1 VNGHDLARLL
11 QEVAQGLV
19 PVTDALE
26 QLQQGPFRS
35 DETSFATPDFHR
47 RLRLG
52 MGEVVYGEGKTVSQI
67 LEIVER
73 LSQSGEPVLVTRLDT
88 ERLDAVEAAYPKARL
103 NRTGRTAL
111 VNSLVSKDASSGEPF
126 VAVVSAG
133 TSDQPVVEEA
143 CEVCV
148 AMNVAYE
155 KVTDVGVAGVHRMVN
170 ALPLLRKAAAIV
182 VVAGMDGA
190 LPSVIG
196 GLVGRPVIGVPTSV
210 GYGVSLGGLS
220 ALFTMLNSCA
230 PGVTVTNIDAGFS
243 GAVAACNI
251 VRGVREADADRAE
264 SSAVEA
270 RDLT

>member
-1 VNGHDLARLL
+1 VNDHDLARLL
-11 QEVAQGLV
+11 REVAQGLV
-19 PVTDALE
+19 PVNDALE

-35 DETSFATPDFHR
+35 DVTPFATPDFHR
-47 RLRLG
+47 HVRLG
-52 MGEVVYGEGKTVSQI
+52 LGEVVYGEGKTVSQI

-73 LSQSGEPVLVTRLDT
+73 LSQPGEPVLVTRLDT

-111 VNSLVSKDASSGEPF
+111 VNSPVPKDASSGEPF
-126 VAVVSAG
+126 VTVVSAG

-210 GYGVSLGGLS
+210 GYGASLGGLS

-243 GAVAACNI
+243 GAVAACHI
-251 VRGVREADADRAE
+251 VRGVREAEADRAE
-264 SSAVEA
+264 SSAAEGA
-270 RDLT
+270 EI

>member
-1 VNGHDLARLL
+1 MNGHDVARLL

-19 PVTDALE
+19 PVEEALE
-26 QLQQGPFRS
+26 QLRQGPFRS

-47 RLRLG
+47 HLRLG
-52 MGEVVYGEGKTVSQI
+52 LGEVVYGEGKTVSQI

-73 LSQSGEPVLVTRLDT
+73 LAQASDPVLVTRLDT
-88 ERLDAVEAAYPKARL
+88 ERLDAMEAAYPSARL
-103 NRTGRTAL
+103 NRTARTAL
-111 VNSLVSKDASSGEPF
+111 VHAPHPKDASSGEPF

-143 CEVCV
+143 CELCV
-148 AMNVAYE
+148 AMNVARE

-170 ALPLLRKAAAIV
+170 VLPLLRKATAIV
-182 VVAGMDGA
+182 VVAGMDGV
-190 LPSVIG
+190 LPSVVG

-210 GYGVSLGGLS
+210 GYGASLGGLS

-243 GAVAACNI
+243 GAVAACTI
-251 VRGVREADADRAE
+251 VRAVLEAGVAE
-264 SSAVEA
+264 GAEV
-270 RDLT
+270 

>member
-1 VNGHDLARLL
+1 MNGDDLARLL
-11 QEVAQGLV
+11 QEVAQGMV
-19 PVTDALE
+19 PVADALE
-26 QLQQGPFRS
+26 QLKQGPFRS
-35 DETSFATPDFHR
+35 DETSSATPDFHR
-47 RLRLG
+47 HLRLG
-52 MGEVVYGEGKTVSQI
+52 LGEVVYGEGKTVSQI

-73 LSQSGEPVLVTRLDT
+73 LSQSGVPVLVTRLDA
-88 ERLDAVEAAYPKARL
+88 ERLDALETAYPGARL
-103 NRTGRTAL
+103 NRTARTAL
-111 VNSLVSKDASSGEPF
+111 VHAPDPKDASSGEPF

-148 AMNVAYE
+148 AMRVAHE
-155 KVTDVGVAGVHRMVN
+155 KVIDVGVAGVHRMVN

-251 VRGVREADADRAE
+251 VRVVREAEADRPE
-264 SSAVEA
+264 SAAVEGA
-270 RDLT
+270 EI

>member
-1 VNGHDLARLL
+1 MNENDLVHLL
-11 QEVAQGLV
+11 RNVALGTV
-19 PVTDALE
+19 PVADAVERLK
-26 QLQQGPFRS
+26 QGPFNT
-35 DETSFATPDFHR
+35 DATPFATPDFHR

-52 MGEVVYGEGKTVSQI
+52 LGEVVYGEGKTASQV

-73 LSQSGEPVLVTRLDT
+73 LSREANPVLATRLDA
-88 ERLDAVEAAYPKARL
+88 EKLDVLRGAFPDARL
-103 NRTGRTAL
+103 NRMARTAL
-111 VNSLVSKDASSGEPF
+111 VHAPDPKDASSGEPF

-143 CEVCV
+143 CEACV
-148 AMNVAYE
+148 AMDVAFE
-155 KVTDVGVAGVHRMVN
+155 KVTDVGVAGMHRMV
-170 ALPLLRKAAAIV
+170 AHLPLLRKAAAIV
-182 VVAGMDGA
+182 VVAGMDGV

-210 GYGVSLGGLS
+210 GYGASMGGLS

-251 VRGVREADADRAE
+251 VRVMRESNAADVTRTEVEGAE
-264 SSAVEA
+264 V
-270 RDLT
+270 